1 MKGAAQYA
9 RYRFLL
15 CYSDR
20 WSSFTGVDDVGEHST
35 VALAHLDPDRHGA
48 VLRDLIHQRP
58 ERRPSP
64 RPRSRLRVS
73 DAIDSGCES
82 SVRSDG
88 DDHIRQIDGHLWLVI
103 AAVAWV

>member
-1 MKGAAQYA
+1 M
-9 RYRFLL
+9 
-15 CYSDR
+15 
-20 WSSFTGVDDVGEHST
+20 DDVGEHAA
-35 VALAHLDPDRHGA
+35 VALADLDPHGDGA
-48 VLRDLIHQRP
+48 VFRDLVHQRT